1 MLTDKNTGIQKLIF
15 DRICQIDEEIV
26 KDDAEYKELGER
38 PDEVLK
44 LVAAKL
50 TPEDNQLL
58 KVD

>member
-44 LVAAKL
+44 LVAA
-50 TPEDNQLL
+50 
-58 KVD
+58 